1 VGRAN
6 KANYCPRRAGQAASP
21 LQGTSRPCCAASR
34 IGPTI
39 RPAVPSK
46 VGCGGPRLL
55 GSVRYLRNILRDVV
69 GADLGLPDVPRDFV
83 GRVGRRR
90 QLLHRPAVAFRSGA
104 ERAIEHTTFD
114 QQFALIKP
122 SLNCEGGAS
131 IAFRNVVE
139 GRATARRFGRLAS
152 AQRVSPGAAGRGRD
166 RWRSAAGSGMDWQ
179 NPRDERGFAVP

>member
-1 VGRAN
+1 LDA
-6 KANYCPRRAGQAASP
+6 AASDSSVACAISEIFFETSLVLISACRMFREISLVAWAVVDNCCIVP
-21 LQGTSRPCCAASR
+21 L
-34 IGPTI
+34 
-39 RPAVPSK
+39 
-46 VGCGGPRLL
+46 
-55 GSVRYLRNILRDVV
+55 
-69 GADLGLPDVPRDFV
+69 
-83 GRVGRRR
+83 
-90 QLLHRPAVAFRSGA
+90 VAFRSGA

-114 QQFALIKP
+114 RQFALIKP